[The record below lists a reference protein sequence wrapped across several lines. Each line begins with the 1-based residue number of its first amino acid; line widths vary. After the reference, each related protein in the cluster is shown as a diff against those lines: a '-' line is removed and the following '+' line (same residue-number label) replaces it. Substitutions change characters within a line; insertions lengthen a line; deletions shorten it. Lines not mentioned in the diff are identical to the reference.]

1 MAAQISP
8 RPIPVASQLLT
19 PSKSGVSN
27 SEPQKST
34 FQSELSNVASNT
46 QSNDKVSV
54 NNTDKNTDKV
64 AKNQEVVE
72 KSGSDSIANKKDSGV
87 DDSVNNSSI
96 SAADTNVVR
105 NDEQQNQNDDG
116 LNKAPITAENSGVI
130 ADSSN
135 SLNGVDEGKEL
146 PQTGVRLPPEAQGPV
161 SAELENSS
169 LLVNDP
175 LPSLSSPAAS
185 ILSTT
190 DANLKAELPL
200 TEPRVLPGQA
210 ALGAGL
216 VDQSLASTAAEL
228 PLTEPRVLP
237 GQAALGAG
245 LVDPSLASTAAEL
258 PLTDNQLK
266 ANINVAGSA
275 VSDAKN
281 AINSSQV
288 TNQPVVSDVVQQP
301 VIPDQ
306 VSTAKADMTAV
317 NVAAKLKLVAS
328 EQVTTPIAD
337 TTAINT
343 STKSQPIASVASET
357 EVLKP
362 EGQLIS
368 EQLNKTPIGESLISN
383 TQSPDKTGQVE
394 SNMTRSELLVTDTRQ
409 PQSVQEGATLQA
421 SAAQTTVNT
430 KIDGLTPVPQN
441 EPALVSVQPSQGQAD
456 SLTNTPGQ
464 SQIINQGFEETIV
477 NNENKPALNIAKD
490 AALTAP
496 SQGAVQMANISQ
508 ERLNQQQSVSRDFKL
523 EAASNAAL
531 TSSEQTV
538 AKEAVKTNIVGDARF
553 QMNQPA
559 PLPMPVNTTPLTD
572 NQTFAL
578 NQSLEQMRSG
588 IDINSLNNQ
597 TDDASSVKNTVD
609 KALVANEAV
618 QQLSHL
624 QNNLKTA
631 SPVQLQMPVATPPT
645 AKNWGNAVAD
655 KVMIAASQNLRVA
668 NIQLD
673 PPELGAL
680 QVRLHVTGPDQQMTV
695 SFTSPHASV
704 RDALEQNLPRLREM
718 LEEQGI
724 NLGESSV
731 NDQGKDDSN
740 GGSNG
745 QHSSLYADQD
755 DAASINPLNT
765 QGSLSLVDFYA

>member
-46 QSNDKVSV
+46 QSNAKVSV

-146 PQTGVRLPPEAQGPV
+146 PQTGVSLPPETQGPV
-161 SAELENSS
+161 STELENSS

-175 LPSLSSPAAS
+175 LPSLNSSAAS
-185 ILSTT
+185 ILSST
-190 DANLKAELPL
+190 DANLKADLPL

-210 ALGAGL
+210 VLGAGL
-216 VDQSLASTAAEL
+216 VDQALAST
-228 PLTEPRVLP
+228 T
-237 GQAALGAG
+237 
-245 LVDPSLASTAAEL
+245 AEL

-266 ANINVAGSA
+266 ANINVAGPA

-301 VIPDQ
+301 VILDQ

-317 NVAAKLKLVAS
+317 NVAAQLKPGAS

-343 STKSQPIASVASET
+343 STKSQPIASVAPET

-383 TQSPDKTGQVE
+383 TQSTDKTGQVE

-409 PQSVQEGATLQA
+409 PQPVQEGATLQA

-430 KIDGLTPVPQN
+430 KIDGLAPVPQN

-456 SLTNTPGQ
+456 SPTNTPGQ